1 MSRVPLHPRGISL
14 LEMIC
19 AITVL
24 SVIAVTVLPILS
36 SAADNQYSAVA
47 LRRQAEAAGFAMDRI
62 TRVLRDVPL
71 AAGAKKADITA
82 GSATGITL
90 ADGRAFS
97 LSGTDLYYNDGTTN
111 AVLCRN
117 VTTFALTYLGDDGVT
132 STLADLKSTRR
143 FNVQIVVGDIDL
155 RGSAYARVWMVP

>member
-1 MSRVPLHPRGISL
+1 MSRVTRQSRGITL

-24 SVIAVTVLPILS
+24 SVIAVTVLPVING
-36 SAADNQYSAVA
+36 AAENQYSAISM
-47 LRRQAEAAGFAMDRI
+47 RRQAESAGFAMDRVV
-62 TRVLRDVPL
+62 RVLRDVPL
-71 AAGAKKADITA
+71 AAGAKKANITA

-90 ADGRAFS
+90 SDGRAFS

-117 VTTFALTYLGDDGVT
+117 VTTFAITYLGDDGVT
-132 STLADLKSTRR
+132 STLSDLMNTHR